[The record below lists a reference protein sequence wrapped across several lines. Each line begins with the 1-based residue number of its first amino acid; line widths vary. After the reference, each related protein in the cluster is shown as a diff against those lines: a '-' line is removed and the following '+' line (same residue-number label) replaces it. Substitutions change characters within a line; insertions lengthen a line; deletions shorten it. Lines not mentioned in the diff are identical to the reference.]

1 VLAKRPLSLQP
12 EEVAKEYQENIG
24 DFYVKP
30 IIAYSIDAA
39 IRTKILDRIIVSTGD
54 DEIATISC
62 DFGAEHQSTVPQK
75 GYRKRLANVFQ
86 KQTEKP
92 GRILSLSLKIWLKH
106 N

>member
-1 VLAKRPLSLQP
+1 MKIIAIIPARSGSKGVTDKNIRELAGRPLIGYSIM
-12 EEVAKEYQENIG
+12 VAKMAKLI
-24 DFYVKP
+24 
-30 IIAYSIDAA
+30 
-39 IRTKILDRIIVSTGD
+39 DRIIVSTGD

-92 GRILSLSLKIWLKH
+92 ERILSLSLKIWLKH